1 MLLTD
6 GAGVGSGGV
15 GKVGAGWTGG
25 SAGGSAGGTVGVL
38 QAASRAAKAVAH
50 SAVEERNGNLCIRL
64 GKFMA
69 KNSENEDCGT
79 GCRQVNPQG

>member
-1 MLLTD
+1 VLLTD

-15 GKVGAGWTGG
+15 GKVGAGRT
-25 SAGGSAGGTVGVL
+25 GGSAGGTVGVL